1 MKEILS
7 LFPTPVYV
15 NDLNRDLTSKEK
27 SFIEDLKKQT
37 INNKGNSNT
46 KNVYILNEPSLRNLN
61 KDIKFFIK
69 DYFDTI
75 IETTDQIFPYITQSW
90 LNYTE
95 KNGFHHLH
103 NHTNS
108 YVSGVLY
115 LDVKEND
122 SITFYKNDNNDIFSL
137 NRDTYNAFN
146 CFSWTVP
153 VKKNQILLFPSY
165 LKHAVLNKDS
175 SGTRISLAFNTFIKG
190 TFGAKYDMVELKL

>member
-15 NDLNRDLTSKEK
+15 NDFNRDLTSKEK
-27 SFIEDLKKQT
+27 SYIKNLKKDIIT
-37 INNKGNSNT
+37 NKGNTNT
-46 KNVYILNEPSLRNLN
+46 KNVYILNEQALLNLN
-61 KDIKFFIK
+61 KDINFFIK
-69 DYFDTI
+69 DYFDTV
-75 IETTDQIFPYITQSW
+75 IETTDKIFPYITQSW

-95 KNGFHHLH
+95 QNGFHHLH
-103 NHTNS
+103 NHPNS

-115 LDVKEND
+115 LDVKKND
-122 SITFYKNDNNDIFSL
+122 SITFYKNDNYDTFSL
-137 NRDTYNAFN
+137 NRDRYNAFN
-146 CFSWTVP
+146 SFSWTVP
-153 VKKNQILLFPSY
+153 VKNNQILLFPSY

>member
-15 NDLNRDLTSKEK
+15 NDFNRDLTSKEK
-27 SFIEDLKKQT
+27 SYIKNLKKDIIT
-37 INNKGNSNT
+37 NKGNTNT
-46 KNVYILNEPSLRNLN
+46 KNVYILNEPALLNLN
-61 KDIKFFIK
+61 KDINFFIK
-69 DYFDTI
+69 DYFDTV
-75 IETTDQIFPYITQSW
+75 IETTDKIFPYITQSW

-95 KNGFHHLH
+95 QNGFHHLH
-103 NHTNS
+103 NHPNS

-115 LDVKEND
+115 LDVKKND
-122 SITFYKNDNNDIFSL
+122 SITFYKNDNYDTFSL
-137 NRDTYNAFN
+137 NRDRYNAFN
-146 CFSWTVP
+146 SFSWTVP
-153 VKKNQILLFPSY
+153 VKNNQILLFPSY

>member
-7 LFPTPVYV
+7 LFPTPVYI
-15 NDLNRDLTSKEK
+15 NDFNRNLTSKEK
-27 SFIEDLKKQT
+27 SYIKNLKKDIIT
-37 INNKGNSNT
+37 NKGNSYT
-46 KNVYILNEPSLRNLN
+46 KNVYILNEPAFLNLN
-61 KDIKFFIK
+61 KDINFFIK

-75 IETTDQIFPYITQSW
+75 IETTDKIFPYITQSW

-95 KNGFHHLH
+95 QNGFHHLH
-103 NHTNS
+103 NHPNS

-115 LDVKEND
+115 LDVKKND

-146 CFSWTVP
+146 SSSWTVP
-153 VKKNQILLFPSY
+153 VKNNQILLFPSY

-190 TFGAKYDMVELKL
+190 TFGPKYEMFELKL

>member
-15 NDLNRDLTSKEK
+15 NDFNRDLTSKEK
-27 SFIEDLKKQT
+27 SYIKNLKKDIIT
-37 INNKGNSNT
+37 NKGNTNT
-46 KNVYILNEPSLRNLN
+46 KNVYILNEPALLNLN
-61 KDIKFFIK
+61 KDINFFIK
-69 DYFDTI
+69 DYFDTV
-75 IETTDQIFPYITQSW
+75 IETTDKIFPYITQSW

-95 KNGFHHLH
+95 QNGFHHLH
-103 NHTNS
+103 NHPNS

-115 LDVKEND
+115 LDVKKND
-122 SITFYKNDNNDIFSL
+122 SITFYKNDNYDFFSL
-137 NRDTYNAFN
+137 NRDRYNAFN

-153 VKKNQILLFPSY
+153 IKNNQILLFPSY